1 MAILV
6 RETFAIYP
14 SFSISFNITMNI
26 AIVGATGNV
35 GRKILEVLEKKK
47 LVIDNLYLLASSR
60 SAGSKINFNS
70 QDHEILNLET
80 FDFSKVKITFFAAG
94 GKISE
99 TFVEKAAKHSLVIDN
114 SSFYRMDPD
123 VPLIVP
129 QVNSDHLN
137 NIKKNIIA
145 NPNCSTA
152 QLVIVLKPLH
162 DLFKIKRIVV
172 STYQSVSGGGKAPM
186 DELIEQTKQVL
197 QNDKVESKNFTKQI
211 AFNVIPHIDVFADDG
226 YTKEELKMTNET
238 KKILDDKI
246 DLTATCV
253 RLPVLVSH
261 SESVNIEFEN
271 PFSLEKVRDA
281 LDNFEGC
288 KVIDDRSDGGYSTPL
303 EAEGRDETFIS
314 RIREDKTIKNGLNMW
329 IVSDNLL
336 RGAALNA
343 VEIAETLIKNNFYG
357 K

>member
-1 MAILV
+1 
-6 RETFAIYP
+6 
-14 SFSISFNITMNI
+14 MNI

-35 GRKILEVLEKKK
+35 GRKTLEVLEKKE
-47 LVIDNLYLLASSR
+47 LSIDNLYLVASSK
-60 SAGSKINFNS
+60 SAGKKISFKGKE
-70 QDHEILNLET
+70 HEVFDLEN
-80 FDFSKVKITFFAAG
+80 FDFSRVKIAFFAAG

-99 TFVEKAAKHSLVIDN
+99 KFAEKAAKHCIVIDN

-129 QVNSDHLN
+129 QVNPNHLDQ
-137 NIKKNIIA
+137 IKKNIIA

-152 QLVIVLKPLH
+152 QLVIALKPLH
-162 DLFKIKRIVV
+162 DLFVIKRIVV

-186 DELIEQTKQVL
+186 DELIEQTKLVL
-197 QNDKVESKNFTKQI
+197 DGKDVKSKNFTKQI
-211 AFNVIPHIDVFADDG
+211 AFNAIPHIDVFSDDG

-238 KKILDDKI
+238 KKILDSKI

-253 RLPVLVSH
+253 RLPISVSH
-261 SESVNIEFEN
+261 SESVNLQFEK
-271 PFSLEKVRDA
+271 PFSLEKIKEA
-281 LDNFEGC
+281 LNNFDGC
-288 KVIDDRSDGGYSTPL
+288 KVIDERVDGGYSTPL
-303 EAEGRDETFIS
+303 EAEGKDETFIS
-314 RIREDKTIKNGLNMW
+314 RIREDKTIENGLNLW

>member
-1 MAILV
+1 
-6 RETFAIYP
+6 
-14 SFSISFNITMNI
+14 MNI

-35 GRKILEVLEKKK
+35 GRKTLEVLEKKE
-47 LVIDNLYLLASSR
+47 LSIDNLYLVASSK
-60 SAGSKINFNS
+60 SAGKKISFNNKE
-70 QDHEILNLET
+70 HEVFDLEN
-80 FDFSKVKITFFAAG
+80 FDFSKVKIAFFAAG

-99 TFVEKAAKHSLVIDN
+99 KFAEKAAKNCLVIDN
-114 SSFYRMDPD
+114 SSYYRMDSD

-129 QVNSDHLN
+129 QVNSDDLK

-145 NPNCSTA
+145 NPNCSTS

-162 DLFKIKRIVV
+162 DLFTIKRIVV
-172 STYQSVSGGGKAPM
+172 STYQSVSGAGKASM
-186 DELIEQTKQVL
+186 DELIEQTKLVL
-197 QNDKVESKNFTKQI
+197 DDKKVKSKNFTKQI
-211 AFNVIPHIDVFADDG
+211 AFNVIPHIDIFSDDG
-226 YTKEELKMTNET
+226 YTKEEIKMTNET

-261 SESVNIEFEN
+261 SESVNIEFEK
-271 PFSLEKVRDA
+271 PFSLKKVKEA
-281 LDNFEGC
+281 LNNFEGC
-288 KVIDDRSDGGYSTPL
+288 KVIDDRVDGGYSTPL
-303 EAEGRDETFIS
+303 EAEGKNETFIS
-314 RIREDKTIKNGLNMW
+314 RIREDKTIKNGLNLW

>member
-1 MAILV
+1 
-6 RETFAIYP
+6 
-14 SFSISFNITMNI
+14 MNI

-35 GRKILEVLEKKK
+35 GRKIIEVLEKKD
-47 LVIDNLYLLASSR
+47 LAMDNLYLLASSR
-60 SAGSKINFNS
+60 SAGSKINFKGN
-70 QDHEILNLET
+70 DHEVLDLET
-80 FDFSKVKITFFAAG
+80 FDFSKVKITFFVAG

-99 TFVEKAAKHSLVIDN
+99 KFAEKAAKHSLVIDS

-152 QLVIVLKPLH
+152 QLVLPLKPLH
-162 DLFKIKRIVV
+162 DLFIIKRIVV

-186 DELIEQTKQVL
+186 DELIEQTKSVL
-197 QNDKVESKNFTKQI
+197 ENKKIQSKNFTKQI
-211 AFNVIPHIDVFADDG
+211 AFNVIPHIDLFADDG
-226 YTKEELKMTNET
+226 YTKEELKMVNET
-238 KKILDDKI
+238 KKILDNKI

-261 SESVNIEFEN
+261 SESVNIEFEK
-271 PFSLEKVRDA
+271 PFTIDKVREA
-281 LDNFEGC
+281 VDNFEGC
-288 KVIDDRSDGGYSTPL
+288 KVIDERSDGGYSTPF

-314 RIREDKTIKNGLNMW
+314 RIREDKTINNGLNMW

-336 RGAALNA
+336 RGAALNS

>member
-1 MAILV
+1 
-6 RETFAIYP
+6 
-14 SFSISFNITMNI
+14 MNI

-35 GRKILEVLEKKK
+35 GRKILEVLEKKE
-47 LVIDNLYLLASSR
+47 LSIDNLYLLASSR
-60 SAGSKINFNS
+60 SAGSKINFLGNE
-70 QDHEILNLET
+70 HEVLNLET
-80 FDFSKVKITFFAAG
+80 FDFSKAKITFFAAG

-99 TFVEKAAKHSLVIDN
+99 KFAEKAAEHSLVIDN

-152 QLVIVLKPLH
+152 QLVIALKPLH
-162 DLFKIKRIVV
+162 DLFTIKRIVV

-186 DELIEQTKQVL
+186 DELIDQTRLSLNQK
-197 QNDKVESKNFTKQI
+197 KVESKNFTKQI
-211 AFNVIPHIDVFADDG
+211 AFNAIPHIDVFSDDG

-238 KKILDDKI
+238 KKILDSKI
-246 DLTATCV
+246 KLTATCV

-261 SESVNIEFEN
+261 SESVNIELEK
-271 PFSLEKVRDA
+271 PFTLEKVREA
-281 LDNFEGC
+281 LDDFEGC
-288 KVIDDRSDGGYSTPL
+288 KVVDERLDGGYITPL

-314 RIREDKTIKNGLNMW
+314 RIREDKTLNNGLNMW

-343 VEIAETLIKNNFYG
+343 VEIAEKLIKNNFYG